1 MMSYQEQ
8 CFGDGFKEPY
18 CLLFRDGIAAIPLL
32 AFWILIPVYARIVR
46 NNEPELR
53 APKYFWAHLI
63 FQVLLLVDNAV
74 FGALYFNQSD
84 HFLPLLR
91 FFQVLSYANCCIWFS
106 LLSKR
111 LHSIHPS
118 FCVIF
123 VVLVLLKAVQVL
135 VLAFEGTVD
144 AGVIAEFV
152 LLMAETALL
161 SNSTKRLGENEEKT
175 KLTPEEKSNFL
186 SKVFFCW
193 LNPLIRIGAKGSLTN
208 ENLHNLNQNATSEW
222 LYTRWREEFK
232 KAKEKNHGTPR
243 ETSIVWPFIRIQRS
257 TIITLTLARLTAD
270 IVHYLNPILLKQL
283 IDYVSLHDQPLSFG
297 IAIACIMFLSST
309 TRSLLQNYQIAGM
322 CRQAVYYQTVL
333 SNAILHKILR
343 LSPSAR
349 SNRTAGE
356 ILNHAAV
363 DIEIIVHSVPYLQNM
378 WSVPFQV
385 TLAMTM
391 LAITLG
397 WAAMAGVIIMILF
410 IPLNLFTSRFIKLSQ
425 QKQMKIKDERTKLSN
440 EMLNGIKVVKLYAWE
455 ESFEEQI
462 NKLRAKEVKM
472 LRNVCILSR
481 IVDVANAASPF
492 LVAIGSFTCY
502 VLWSPD
508 ENGLTPSVAFVALVI
523 FNQLRQPM
531 RMVANLINTLVQA
544 RVSNKRLRQ
553 FLNDEE
559 MEKKT
564 EVALGNAIVFK
575 NATLNWR
582 GPQNPPVLKDLS
594 ATIKPGQLIAIVGSV
609 GGGKSSL
616 LSAVLDE
623 MVLLDGRVKVG
634 GSIAYVPQH
643 SWIFNKT
650 IKENIMFGN
659 EYSKYFYEQVVGS
672 CQLRPDFRHF
682 QQGEETMV
690 GENGI
695 TLSGGQKARISLA
708 RAVYQDKDIYLLD
721 DPLSAVDAH
730 VGRALFDKVIGPEGL
745 LRSKTRVLVTHNLQ
759 YTKFVDSIYVIED
772 GQIVQHGRFEDIA
785 HLDGPFGRLWSEC
798 ENSEE
803 PEDVDD
809 EVLEDVTPP
818 EIIEQEEKSKKIDRT
833 NSHFS
838 EKSEKPNKPEK
849 QENHENVQLGR
860 VKRSVYK
867 LYIKTMGI
875 FNSSAFLIFFV
886 SHFTV
891 MIMRSLWLSDWSNEN
906 AEIKKSGGAYLN
918 ATGGG
923 MFSVETRLI
932 VYAGFGGLE
941 MLLLALAFTVLTI
954 GSLRASYGLHA
965 PLIHAL
971 LRAPISFFDTT
982 PIGRIINRLSRDL
995 DVIDKLQD
1003 NIRMCTQTLLNA
1015 CMILVLISI
1024 STPIFLVCAAPIIL
1038 VYYFVMI
1045 FYIPTSRQ
1053 LKRLESANRSPI
1065 LSTIAESI
1073 HGASSIRAF
1082 DKTDRTTTALSTNVD
1097 KFAQCRYLSHMSN
1110 RWLATRL
1117 ELLGNTTV
1125 LFASLSATLSTKYFG
1140 LTPGMAGLSVSYALT
1155 ITEVLNICVRSVS
1168 EIESNIVSVER
1179 VNEYQELESE
1189 APWEIEGSLENEE
1202 KWPTKGKIELNG
1214 FSMRYRKNLP
1224 LVLKNIDLKIEGGE
1238 RIGVIGRT
1246 GSGKSSL
1253 TMALYRMIEAESGSI
1268 KIDDVEIDTIGLHQL
1283 RSKLIIIPQEP
1294 VVFSG
1299 TLRFN
1304 LDPFHQYSDEQI
1316 WTCLDICQLKQFA
1329 QDDEKTLDRY
1339 IAEGGKNMSVGE
1351 RQLLCLC
1358 RALLRGARIVI
1369 LDEATASVDTV
1380 TDGIVQ
1386 RAIRQH
1392 FPQSTTIS
1400 IAHRLDTIVDS
1411 DRIVVLD
1418 AGRVAEF
1425 DTPSN
1430 LLLNPDSL
1438 YSQLL
1443 NENNRKQ

>member
-1 MMSYQEQ
+1 MSYQQE
-8 CFGDGFKEPY
+8 CFGLQNKEPY
-18 CLLFRDGIAAIPLL
+18 CLLFRDAIAAIPLV
-32 AFWILIPVYARIVR
+32 AFWLLIPVYIHIIRTS
-46 NNEPELR
+46 EPKLR
-53 APKYFWAHLI
+53 APKLFWAHLTL
-63 FQVLLLVDNAV
+63 QVLLLVNNAV
-74 FGALYFNQSD
+74 FGALVFNRSD

-91 FFQVLSYANCCIWFS
+91 FFQVLSYANCSVWFS

-111 LHSIHPS
+111 RHSIHPS
-118 FCVIF
+118 FCVVF
-123 VVLVLLKAVQVL
+123 FVLLTLKLVQL
-135 VLAFEGTVD
+135 LILAFEQTVD
-144 AGVIAEFV
+144 VGVIAEFV

-161 SNSTKRLGENEEKT
+161 STSTKRTGENEEKEQ
-175 KLTPEEKSNFL
+175 LTPEDNSSFL

-193 LNPLIRIGAKGSLTN
+193 LNRLIRIGAKNPLVH
-208 ENLHNLNQNATSEW
+208 ENLHSLNKNATSEW
-222 LYTRWREEFK
+222 LYTRWRTEFK
-232 KAKEKNHGTPR
+232 KAKAKNTGTKTR
-243 ETSIVWPFIRIQRS
+243 ETSIVWPFIQIQKS
-257 TIITLTLARLTAD
+257 TIITLTFARLTAD

-297 IAIACIMFLSST
+297 IAIACIMFLSAT

-385 TLAMTM
+385 TLAMIM

-397 WAAMAGVIIMILF
+397 WAAIAGVIIMILF
-410 IPLNLFTSRFIKLSQ
+410 IPLNLFTSNFIKSSQ

-462 NKLRAKEVKM
+462 NKLRAREVRM

-481 IVDVANAASPF
+481 IVDIANSASPF

-502 VLWSPD
+502 VVLSSDP
-508 ENGLTPSVAFVALVI
+508 NGLTPSVAFVALTI

-544 RVSNKRLRQ
+544 RVSNKRLRH

-559 MEKKT
+559 LERKT
-564 EVALGNAIVFK
+564 EIAFGNAIVFR
-575 NATLNWR
+575 NANLNWK
-582 GPQNPPVLKDLS
+582 GPEYPPVLKNLD
-594 ATIKPGQLIAIVGSV
+594 ATIRTGQLIAVVGSV

-623 MVLLDGRVKVG
+623 MNVLSGRVKVG

-643 SWIFNKT
+643 SWIFNKS
-650 IKENIMFGN
+650 IKDNVLFGN
-659 EYSKYFYEQVVGS
+659 EFSQYFYEQIVS
-672 CQLRPDFRHF
+672 ACQLRTDFRHF
-682 QQGEETMV
+682 QQGDETMV

-708 RAVYQDKDIYLLD
+708 RAVYQDKEVYLLD

-730 VGRALFDKVIGPEGL
+730 VGRALFDKVIGKEGL

-759 YTKFVDSIYVIED
+759 YTRYVDTIYVIED
-772 GQIVQHGRFEDIA
+772 GQIVQHGHFDDIA
-785 HLDGPFGRLWSEC
+785 HLEGPFGRLWSEC
-798 ENSEE
+798 EDSKEE
-803 PEDVDD
+803 EKEEEEEEEEEEATTPEDV
-809 EVLEDVTPP
+809 V
-818 EIIEQEEKSKKIDRT
+818 EIVETLNGDAKKVDRT
-833 NSHFS
+833 NSRFS
-838 EKSEKPNKPEK
+838 EKSQLQKHEK
-849 QENHENVQLGR
+849 QVQNAENVQLGR
-860 VKRSVYK
+860 VKKSVYK
-867 LYIKTMGI
+867 LYIRTMGI
-875 FNSSAFLIFFV
+875 CNSAGFLLFFV
-886 SHFTV
+886 AHFGV

-906 AEIKKSGGAYLN
+906 AEIKRAAGNL
-918 ATGGG
+918 TGMG
-923 MFSVETRLI
+923 VDTRLI
-932 VYAGFGGLE
+932 VYAAFGGME
-941 MLLLALAFTVLTI
+941 MLLLGLAFTVLTI

-965 PLIHAL
+965 PLIHSL

-1003 NIRMCTQTLLNA
+1003 NIRMCTQTTLNA
-1015 CMILVLISI
+1015 LMILVLISI
-1024 STPIFLVCAAPIIL
+1024 STPIFLVCAAPLIFI
-1038 VYYFVMI
+1038 YYFVMVY
-1045 FYIPTSRQ
+1045 YIPTSRQ

-1065 LSTIAESI
+1065 LSIIAESI

-1082 DKTDRTTTALSTNVD
+1082 DKTDRTTHSLATSVD

-1179 VNEYQELESE
+1179 VNEYQNIESE
-1189 APWEIEGSLENEE
+1189 AEWTVPGRAET
-1202 KWPTKGKIELNG
+1202 WPETGKIELEG
-1214 FSMRYRKNLP
+1214 FSMRYRENLP
-1224 LVLKNIDLKIEGGE
+1224 LVLKNMSLKIRGGE

-1253 TMALYRMIEAESGSI
+1253 TMALFRMIEAESGRI
-1268 KIDDVEIDTIGLHQL
+1268 LIDDVAIETVGLHQL

-1304 LDPFHQYSDEQI
+1304 LDPFGEHSDEQI
-1316 WTCLDICQLKQFA
+1316 WKCLDICQLKQFA
-1329 QDDEKTLDRY
+1329 QDDPKTLDRH

-1386 RAIRQH
+1386 RAVRTH
-1392 FPQSTTIS
+1392 FPHSTTIS

-1418 AGRVAEF
+1418 GGRVAEF
-1425 DTPSN
+1425 DTPAN

-1443 NENNRKQ
+1443 LEKNRKS